1 MKKKRT
7 VTWKIS
13 CHFLSIMINQKKSPK
28 KANLIVHCNEY
39 VTSVYTFFSFLKK
52 IKNLHCMYVVSSM
65 ALVLDG
71 KNSWYI
77 IDKKTKAIIIF
88 S

>member
-1 MKKKRT
+1 
-7 VTWKIS
+7 
-13 CHFLSIMINQKKSPK
+13 
-28 KANLIVHCNEY
+28 
-39 VTSVYTFFSFLKK
+39 
-52 IKNLHCMYVVSSM
+52 MYVVSAM